1 MSTIANAYGNH
12 LSSALPYFQ
21 SMPGIVTPYGTLL
34 KPGGRIAA
42 YVRSTGAQDGE
53 DHFASSGMLVS
64 TLNAGL
70 ARCRS
75 GQGDIVYVLPGHTEN
90 VSAADFLSSL
100 VAGTQIVSAGVPG
113 ASNNPTLTWSATTAS
128 VLFDVAD
135 VSLIGFNLDWGN
147 VDSVDQAVTV
157 SAAGAL
163 FAHNFVTLGK
173 EAGAT
178 DTGCDAGILLDTGS
192 HQARIIG
199 NQFVN
204 YGGTIAE
211 SAQSGSVIACGNA
224 AGDNSRGIVIANNF
238 ISASTTGDT
247 IGIIDVVGICPDL
260 FVGHNFLIQRAAD
273 AAFAIIVASVSGTFG
288 AVVNNKIRI
297 TENVAP
303 TSAGVSIGASAVILL
318 DDNRVSA
325 ANAAAAAT
333 HAADS

>member
-1 MSTIANAYGNH
+1 MSLFQNSYGNF
-12 LSSALPYFQ
+12 LSSALPYYQ
-21 SMPGIVTPYGTLL
+21 TMPGIITPYATLL
-34 KPGGRIAA
+34 KPGGRVAA

-90 VSAADFLSSL
+90 VSTADAMTNL

-113 ASNNPTLTWSATTAS
+113 SSNNPTLTWSATTAS
-128 VLFDVAD
+128 FLFDVAD
-135 VSLIGFNLDWGN
+135 VSLIGFSLDWGN
-147 VDSVDQAVTV
+147 VDSVDQPITVT
-157 SAAGAL
+157 AAGAM
-163 FAHNFVTLGK
+163 FAYNFVTLGK

-178 DTGCDAGILLDTGS
+178 DTGCDAGILLDSGS
-192 HQARIIG
+192 HNARILG

-204 YGGTIAE
+204 FGGTIAE

-224 AGDNSRGIVIANNF
+224 AGDNSRNINISNNY

-260 FVGHNFLIQRAAD
+260 FVGNNYLIQRAAD
-273 AAFAIIVASVSGTFG
+273 AAFAITVASISGTFG

-303 TSAGVSIGASAVILL
+303 TSAGVSIGANAVILL

-325 ANAAAAAT
+325 ANAAVAAT
-333 HAADS
+333 HAADT